1 MHFIPCN
8 ASWMTECYKM
18 SKLVKTFQID
28 CKWGVGIRQWL
39 KCQAVTFS
47 NKGLN
52 HNVSDS
58 LSSSCW
64 KSKWIWGENK
74 KNVSSNFLSS
84 TSITEAFC
92 SLTLYNNELT
102 LISCHWITIVIWNK
116 KRAKLSLY
124 VKKRKIS
131 CLHFSE
137 LILSCLRVVR
147 IQLIHVQMSSI
158 PQFTVRVYK
167 THFSLDENDSMQPAK
182 ATKLSSTAVCTV
194 KDHIYLLTIS

>member
-18 SKLVKTFQID
+18 SKLVKTFQVD
-28 CKWGVGIRQWL
+28 SKWGVGIRQWL

-52 HNVSDS
+52 HNASDS

-124 VKKRKIS
+124 VTKRKNLMS
-131 CLHFSE
+131 TLLWADSE
-137 LILSCLRVVR
+137 LSKSCQDTIDSCANVLHSPVHS
-147 IQLIHVQMSSI
+147 QSI
-158 PQFTVRVYK
+158 
-167 THFSLDENDSMQPAK
+167 
-182 ATKLSSTAVCTV
+182 
-194 KDHIYLLTIS
+194 

>member
-1 MHFIPCN
+1 MLFMENRIIRKSVILYLSFFPMHFIPCN

-18 SKLVKTFQID
+18 SKLEKTFQVD
-28 CKWGVGIRQWL
+28 CKWGMGIRQWL

-64 KSKWIWGENK
+64 KSKWMWGENK

-92 SLTLYNNELT
+92 SLTFYNNEHT
-102 LISCHWITIVIWNK
+102 LISCHWITIVYGI
-116 KRAKLSLY
+116 KRSQTKFACDKEKNLMSTPLWAD
-124 VKKRKIS
+124 
-131 CLHFSE
+131 SE
-137 LILSCLRVVR
+137 LSKSCQDTTDSCANVLHSPVHS
-147 IQLIHVQMSSI
+147 QSI
-158 PQFTVRVYK
+158 
-167 THFSLDENDSMQPAK
+167 
-182 ATKLSSTAVCTV
+182 
-194 KDHIYLLTIS
+194 